1 MDWNHYRRQVLGL
14 RAYHDIQQM
23 PHDPYDIPAAIAK
36 ELFNYDRSVHLSRQ
50 QQVNYDQAM
59 HLTSEKGPCCCK
71 CWRWHAFEGL
81 SRYLIDQKHFTARQV
96 ARVVS
101 LVDGCGGA

>member
-14 RAYHDIQQM
+14 RVYGDIQQI
-23 PHDPYDIPAAIAK
+23 PDDPYNIPAATAK
-36 ELFNYDRSVHLSRQ
+36 DLFLYDRSVHLSRRQ
-50 QQVNYDQAM
+50 QIIYVQAM

-96 ARVVS
+96 AQVVS